1 MCKRLG
7 VIWDLKKYTNT
18 FCSDFK
24 DTAKSTVKS
33 FQGIVTMEAEFLALW
48 TTYAVLGHMHTSHG
62 FSNSIWLEKRTIG
75 QSRQHYNW
83 TGVRDSEPHESAEQ
97 WLRCGQIVYE
107 GSWYSQSKVAVS
119 KCEAAT
125 VKQMWGAL
133 MMQKQRVAAFYRF
146 QSSLAQPPLASRPLC
161 RRNQT

>member
-7 VIWDLKKYTNT
+7 VVWDLKKYTNT

-33 FQGIVTMEAEFLALW
+33 FQGIIMTEAEFLALW

-75 QSRQHYNW
+75 QSRQLYNW
-83 TGVRDSEPHESAEQ
+83 TGVRDSEAMTWATWISRAVIEMWPNCIWRFKILTVKGCCEQ
-97 WLRCGQIVYE
+97 MW
-107 GSWYSQSKVAVS
+107 SSN
-119 KCEAAT
+119 CEANVGSANDAKAT
-125 VKQMWGAL
+125 
-133 MMQKQRVAAFYRF
+133 
-146 QSSLAQPPLASRPLC
+146 
-161 RRNQT
+161 RRGFL